1 MHAQS
6 ILAAPVAIELP
17 IGSVFPPVRQQLRL
31 VPCGMDCL
39 LNEYRNFIYVI
50 PRHSR
55 HAGGFLFK
63 TSDNTLIKKKK
74 HFGNIPH
81 YRAYQIIREHRPE
94 GVAAPLRECCCS
106 YEMQFM
112 DGSHVL
118 QSLQVSRRPC
128 IGSPSGLGR
137 TEALLFLR
145 NARAIL
151 LGSHRLGIVHGD
163 PGPRN
168 FLRGESGVSLID
180 LDDVHYTGRLATGWE
195 LRMFLLGTTITIL
208 KRYGFA
214 KDIAGLWTLRNFAA
228 FGLGAVAHLFWRA
241 RRLRSVCRDRSAE
254 YSFDQN
260 SGTQDWPSIRTRRG
274 DGFGKAAN

>member
-39 LNEYRNFIYVI
+39 PNEHRNFIYAI

-63 TSDNTLIKKKK
+63 TSDNGLIKKKK

-81 YRAYQIIREHRPE
+81 YRAFQIIREHRPE

-106 YEMQFM
+106 YEMKFM
-112 DGSHVL
+112 DGSHVV
-118 QSLQVSRRPC
+118 QSPQVSRRPC

-151 LGSHRLGIVHGD
+151 LGLHRLG
-163 PGPRN
+163 
-168 FLRGESGVSLID
+168 
-180 LDDVHYTGRLATGWE
+180 
-195 LRMFLLGTTITIL
+195 
-208 KRYGFA
+208 
-214 KDIAGLWTLRNFAA
+214 
-228 FGLGAVAHLFWRA
+228 A
-241 RRLRSVCRDRSAE
+241 RRLRSVCQDRSAA
-254 YSFDQN
+254 YSFDQM

-274 DGFGKAAN
+274 DGFVKAN